1 MTAYFR
7 AAYLRSARTMTSVTV
22 IPSPAA
28 FAFTACHRA
37 SGTRTFRIGVC
48 VGRTSEAHH
57 IKGKTLGVRASHE
70 LGGKR
75 HGDGESIRGVRP
87 VVVALDRHSP
97 AREAALPSGSVDAW
111 REGPITN
118 RGRWVLRVCADRYL
132 DATFEL
138 DSPAGRVVVGPGA

>member
-28 FAFTACHRA
+28 FAFTACHRS

-87 VVVALDRHSP
+87 VVVALDRHSLYGGD
-97 AREAALPSGSVDAW
+97 ALAVLAALPSGSVDAW
-111 REGPITN
+111 REG
-118 RGRWVLRVCADRYL
+118 RL
-132 DATFEL
+132 
-138 DSPAGRVVVGPGA
+138 